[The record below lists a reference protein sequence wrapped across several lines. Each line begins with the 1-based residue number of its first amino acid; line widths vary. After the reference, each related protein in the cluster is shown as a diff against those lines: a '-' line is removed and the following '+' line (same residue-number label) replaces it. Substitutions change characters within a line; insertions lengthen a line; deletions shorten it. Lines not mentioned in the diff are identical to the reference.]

1 MLLETILDA
10 VIDTAKMLPF
20 LFVAYFLIEYVE
32 RRHSKGIEAALA
44 GGGRFGFVPGAMLGL
59 LPQCGF
65 SAMAASLYASRAI
78 TLGTLL
84 AVFIA
89 TSDEAVP
96 ILLSMPGQLPNLAIL
111 LTAKLLVALCAGVL
125 IDFVLKKSISNSL
138 RGGYTGSTNE
148 VDCHEHVESDSIL
161 WAAVKHTAGIALFV
175 LLFNFALGLLVSL
188 VGAEAIATFVSGWG
202 FWQPVVAGLVGL
214 VPNCAAS
221 ILLTQLYAAGTLSFG
236 GVLAGLC
243 TGAGAGLAV
252 LLRANKSVKQN
263 VFIVG
268 LLYVIGVS
276 AGLLAQLLL

>member
-89 TSDEAVP
+89 TSD
-96 ILLSMPGQLPNLAIL
+96 
-111 LTAKLLVALCAGVL
+111 
-125 IDFVLKKSISNSL
+125 
-138 RGGYTGSTNE
+138 
-148 VDCHEHVESDSIL
+148 
-161 WAAVKHTAGIALFV
+161 
-175 LLFNFALGLLVSL
+175 
-188 VGAEAIATFVSGWG
+188 
-202 FWQPVVAGLVGL
+202 
-214 VPNCAAS
+214 
-221 ILLTQLYAAGTLSFG
+221 
-236 GVLAGLC
+236 
-243 TGAGAGLAV
+243 
-252 LLRANKSVKQN
+252 
-263 VFIVG
+263 
-268 LLYVIGVS
+268 
-276 AGLLAQLLL
+276 